1 MKKGGSGKKT
11 LKDFVYSGL
20 QISPDLMVIT
30 PQDYVVDVQI
40 VRVGTAR
47 VPRAR
52 PLFKTWKIDFKITV
66 VDEQTWDAGTVR
78 QVLEEAGKYQG
89 VGDFRPLYGT
99 FKVVSMTCKGKEV
112 K

>member
-1 MKKGGSGKKT
+1 M
-11 LKDFVYSGL
+11 
-20 QISPDLMVIT
+20 
-30 PQDYVVDVQI
+30 VDVQI